1 MDTSLI
7 TKDKEPKYDSFT
19 KNTWIADSGAS
30 THMCNSDEGMFQC
43 HATPNQYIKVGNGN
57 KLPILKKGMKQCVIV
72 QKNGKKIAVTLHNV
86 YHVPQLWYNLFSLME
101 ALKHGWKLGNKGM
114 HITITSRNKFIK
126 FDRIFKCP
134 TGHLN
139 GIQIQTENEFS
150 LISAETKRK
159 KMFLNDAHVRLMHVN
174 KATLQHTA
182 RRLNWDL
189 IDSDHKE
196 CISCAIGKSKH
207 KKISKFTE
215 TKATKTG
222 KRLFIDIS
230 SVNIESYGGS
240 KYWAIVVDDYSD
252 FKWCV
257 FMKKKSMLTSK
268 VVPII
273 KELNLRKQ
281 TVMRKLG
288 VIALGKIIN

>member
-1 MDTSLI
+1 
-7 TKDKEPKYDSFT
+7 
-19 KNTWIADSGAS
+19 
-30 THMCNSDEGMFQC
+30 
-43 HATPNQYIKVGNGN
+43 
-57 KLPILKKGMKQCVIV
+57 MKRCIIV

-114 HITITSRNKFIK
+114 YITITSQNKYIK

-139 GIQIQTENEFS
+139 GVQIQTETEYS
-150 LISAETKRK
+150 LISAEMKRK
-159 KMFLNDAHVRLMHVN
+159 KMFLNDAHVKLMHVN
-174 KATLQHTA
+174 DATLKHTT

-189 IDSDHKE
+189 LDIDHVE
-196 CISCAIGKSKH
+196 CISCAKGKAKQKRVSK
-207 KKISKFTE
+207 STE
-215 TKATKTG
+215 SKATKIG
-222 KRLFIDIS
+222 ERLFINIS

-240 KYWAIVVDDYSD
+240 KYWAIVVDDYSN

-257 FMKKKSMLTSK
+257 FMKKKSMLASK
-268 VVPII
+268 ILPII

-281 TVMRKLG
+281 TVMKIRCDNAGENYKLKEAC
-288 VIALGKIIN
+288 VDAEFNIQFEFTAPNSPQFNGKVERAFATAYNKIRATLNHAG